1 MKTVID
7 LIKVLVADARWG
19 NLTDQDIDDICNAP
33 FLRVM
38 NASIIR
44 NTQYSRISNTVV

>member
-7 LIKVLVADARWG
+7 VIKVLIAGARWG
-19 NLTDQDIDDICNAP
+19 TLSDQDIDDICDAP

-38 NASIIR
+38 NASTIR
-44 NTQYSRISNTVV
+44 NTKYSRISNTVV

>member
-7 LIKVLVADARWG
+7 VIKVLIAGARWG
-19 NLTDQDIDDICNAP
+19 TLSDADIDDICDAP

-38 NASIIR
+38 NASVIR
-44 NTQYSRISNTVV
+44 NTKYSRISNTVV